1 MSTAKER
8 LGSRHVTEEFCARL
22 QMETS
27 LLSPAKDGQRWWAAT
42 GSQRRVWLAVLLVS
56 GICFAHSLISALPPP
71 PDHVAVGYGPRL
83 SVMLSLDTDNTTTL
97 VLVHGFSLHPLSFSG
112 AKARF

>member
-1 MSTAKER
+1 MCQAADGDEPS
-8 LGSRHVTEEFCARL
+8 VT
-22 QMETS
+22 S
-27 LLSPAKDGQRWWAAT
+27 QRWPEMV
-42 GSQRRVWLAVLLVS
+42 GSHWEPEKGLAGCPFGLGDLLCPFS
-56 GICFAHSLISALPPP
+56 DFSSAPTT

>member
-1 MSTAKER
+1 MCQAADGDEPS
-8 LGSRHVTEEFCARL
+8 VT
-22 QMETS
+22 S
-27 LLSPAKDGQRWWAAT
+27 QRWPEMV
-42 GSQRRVWLAVLLVS
+42 GSHWEPEKGLAGCPFGLGDLLCPFS
-56 GICFAHSLISALPPP
+56 DFSSAPP

>member
-22 QMETS
+22 QMEMS

-71 PDHVAVGYGPRL
+71 PQIMWQWVMGPACL
-83 SVMLSLDTDNTTTL
+83 
-97 VLVHGFSLHPLSFSG
+97 
-112 AKARF
+112 